1 MDKTISPK
9 LQPVELSDGKTQ
21 QTVKPGQPML
31 TAPQALSEAG
41 EMKMRLDSVITK
53 DANGNNSMLQYF
65 VYNDKGKEIK
75 RENSQP
81 FSGGDRFSARSPAK
95 MAHIPGSTAAGTAT
109 HIFTR
114 RARLPFGRYD

>member
-9 LQPVELSDGKTQ
+9 LKPVELSDGKTQ

-31 TAPQALSEAG
+31 TAPQALPETG

-75 RENSQP
+75 REYMCAILP
-81 FSGGDRFSARSPAK
+81 EDG
-95 MAHIPGSTAAGTAT
+95 AHPRQ
-109 HIFTR
+109 HC
-114 RARLPFGRYD
+114 GRYCHTYFYPPCPTSIRPI

>member
-9 LQPVELSDGKTQ
+9 LKPVELSGGKTQ
-21 QTVKPGQPML
+21 QAVKPGQPML
-31 TAPQALSEAG
+31 MAPQALSEAG

-75 RENSQP
+75 REYSYCAP
-81 FSGGDRFSARSPAK
+81 SSGKTEP
-95 MAHIPGSTAAGTAT
+95 IPGKDGA
-109 HIFTR
+109 HPR
-114 RARLPFGRYD
+114 QHCGRYCHTYFYPPCPTAIRPI

>member
-9 LQPVELSDGKTQ
+9 LKPVELSGGKTQ
-21 QTVKPGQPML
+21 QAVKPGQPML
-31 TAPQALSEAG
+31 MAPQALSEAG

-75 RENSQP
+75 REYSYCLTLKKVDSQK
-81 FSGGDRFSARSPAK
+81 S
-95 MAHIPGSTAAGTAT
+95 
-109 HIFTR
+109 
-114 RARLPFGRYD
+114 